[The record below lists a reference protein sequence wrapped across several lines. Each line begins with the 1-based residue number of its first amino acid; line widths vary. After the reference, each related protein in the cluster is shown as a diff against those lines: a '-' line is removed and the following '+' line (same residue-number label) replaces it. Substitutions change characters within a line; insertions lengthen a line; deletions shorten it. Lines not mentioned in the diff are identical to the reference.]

1 MLGGEIHTLLHLVC
15 VPKAIKF
22 AINSNYQRVTSWKI
36 TFYYMIKV
44 KLQLDDD
51 NVYPNRF
58 TCVFP
63 EQSQP
68 QTPLNHVS
76 LPK

>member
-1 MLGGEIHTLLHLVC
+1 
-15 VPKAIKF
+15 
-22 AINSNYQRVTSWKI
+22 
-36 TFYYMIKV
+36 MIKV

-63 EQSQP
+63 RTKPTANS
-68 QTPLNHVS
+68 T
-76 LPK
+76 